1 MRRARVVPAA
11 LLVVLSGCA
20 SLPPGAR
27 PVAHDPFE
35 RANRS
40 VFAFNDG
47 LDRAVTKPLAQGYR
61 AVVPEFMRRYIGNFF
76 GNLGDVFTS
85 ANQLLQGKPVLA
97 LSDAGRVLV
106 NTVFGFGGVIDVASD
121 LGLEKHREDFGQ
133 TLGRWGA
140 GSGPYLVLPVFGP
153 SSVRDGLGL
162 GVDLAADPLQGVFR
176 DVDLAWAAAA
186 RVVDTR
192 ERLLSAERLVEGA
205 ALDRYSFL
213 RDAYLQRRR
222 SQIHDGDPP
231 PLDEEDEVD
240 AGASGPASTASGRTG
255 PADPAAQPPTAPAGA
270 ATPAP
275 TPAAA
280 GQTPAAPGQPSP
292 GQPSA
297 GQPAGQPAR

>member
-1 MRRARVVPAA
+1 MRPRGWLPAVLAVA
-11 LLVVLSGCA
+11 LAGCA
-20 SLPPGAR
+20 SLPPNAR
-27 PVAHDPFE
+27 PVPQDPFE
-35 RANRS
+35 RVNRG
-40 VFAFNDG
+40 VFAFNDAV
-47 LDRAVTKPLAQGYR
+47 DRAVTKPLAQGYR
-61 AVVPEFMRRYIGNFF
+61 AVVPEFLRQYVGNFF

-106 NTVFGFGGVIDVASD
+106 NTVFGFAGVIDVASD

-162 GVDLAADPLQGVFR
+162 GVDLAADPLRGVLR
-176 DVDLAWAAAA
+176 DADLTWAAAT
-186 RVVDTR
+186 RVIDTR

-205 ALDRYSFL
+205 ALDRYGFL

-222 SQIHDGDPP
+222 SQVYDGDPP
-231 PLDEEDEVD
+231 PLDEEDDGQRD
-240 AGASGPASTASGRTG
+240 AGGSEPSAPVRSG
-255 PADPAAQPPTAPAGA
+255 PADPASQPPTAPAGA

-275 TPAAA
+275 TPTAA
-280 GQTPAAPGQPSP
+280 GQTPPAAGQAPP
-292 GQPSA
+292 
-297 GQPAGQPAR
+297 GQPAGPPPR